1 MPYINPVCRVTFNT
15 ENDST
20 HFEKEMWLSYFIKTE
35 KRGKHVMNYII
46 IYTLYTYRNVSFAA
60 YVRTISLFDNHCQSN
75 EVYVQGWI
83 MIFWGP

>member
-1 MPYINPVCRVTFNT
+1 
-15 ENDST
+15 
-20 HFEKEMWLSYFIKTE
+20 
-35 KRGKHVMNYII
+35 MNYII

-83 MIFWGP
+83 MIKVSRIIFGIKCYLTNWVDVWYYCGKLLYCVVYITMRL